1 MSQKQNGYENASFSQ
16 HLYFMASRAGLW
28 HNLPIISGGRG
39 GESVVLESYGDVIGP
54 SGFIEIC
61 KKYRRG
67 SYLKKNYHR
76 CRITTADWDHSFS
89 TYAKFS
95 EKLTF
100 LTPWYAHVSVRI
112 RGWKM

>member
-1 MSQKQNGYENASFSQ
+1 MRPGKCPKSKMVTKMPHFLNIFT
-16 HLYFMASRAGLW
+16 LW
-28 HNLPIISGGRG
+28 PQEQVCDITYQEYQGEGGK
-39 GESVVLESYGDVIGP
+39 SVVLELYGDVIGP

-76 CRITTADWDHSFS
+76 CRITTADWDHSFR

-100 LTPWYAHVSVRI
+100 LTP
-112 RGWKM
+112 